1 MRRKDSGYT
10 RTMTKQSTAITNALR
25 SIYDALAPLT
35 AKDRHRVVSAT
46 MVLLEGESPKGEAK
60 PVVIPIK
67 VDTHVEA
74 RPVVQ
79 PKVNGAKVLPRAKPS
94 AQAVRDYFN
103 GSRGSV
109 VTRAELIAFFGKDHE
124 NTVDQEVSR
133 LIHAGAVMRQGTG
146 RYEMPLPHIKGDRAA
161 H

>member
-74 RPVVQ
+74 RPVQ

-103 GSRGSV
+103 GSRGST
-109 VTRAELIAFFGKDHE
+109 VTRAELIAFSGKDHE
-124 NTVDQEVSR
+124 GTVDQEVSR
-133 LIHAGAVMRQGTG
+133 LIGSGAVARQGTG
-146 RYEMPLPHIKGDRAA
+146 RYTMAHAAPVKENRA

>member
-25 SIYDALAPLT
+25 STYDALAPLT

-46 MVLLEGESPKGEAK
+46 MVLLEGESPKAEAK
-60 PVVIPIK
+60 PPAPIK
-67 VDTHVEA
+67 VEAVEA
-74 RPVVQ
+74 RPVQ
-79 PKVNGAKVLPRAKPS
+79 PKVNGSKVLPRAKPS

-133 LIHAGAVMRQGTG
+133 LIGSGAVSREGTG
-146 RYEMPLPHIKGDRAA
+146 RYVMVKVPPAKENRA